1 MLLFGMSET
10 TAEDKE
16 MFGFRA
22 EKPLATEIK
31 EFATENE
38 VSKTD
43 AIKSLV
49 RDGIEAN
56 RMKEDIKELRGEM
69 KVMRK
74 EMARME
80 AEQRESRGLLERLF
94 GGK

>member
-1 MLLFGMSET
+1 
-10 TAEDKE
+10 
-16 MFGFRA
+16 
-22 EKPLATEIK
+22 
-31 EFATENE
+31 
-38 VSKTD
+38 
-43 AIKSLV
+43 
-49 RDGIEAN
+49 
-56 RMKEDIKELRGEM
+56 MKEDIKELRGEM

>member
-1 MLLFGMSET
+1 MSET
-10 TAEDKE
+10 GAEDKE

-31 EFATENE
+31 EFGTENE

-49 RDGIEAN
+49 REGLESN
-56 RMKEDIKELRGEM
+56 VVKEDIKELREELDE
-69 KVMRK
+69 MRK

-80 AEQRESRGLLERLF
+80 VEKGKRSEGFFSRLF
-94 GGK
+94 GRE